1 MIEQLRDI
9 PWLELDIDID
19 LEKLSKEY
27 QILLNNYTFED
38 YKTIFWQVRRK
49 YKKAWSGISLISSDG
64 SLYSDLYEGN
74 TNGDN
79 FQKTKLKDLVPYMYE
94 VIEKING
101 GLSNTRCRV
110 MRIAPKQSLVWHSHI
125 LEHGQLEN
133 ELTIQ
138 IPIVMPSE
146 FEYCVVHKDEFRWW
160 KRFYKPNWFK
170 KIWRGRLEVGKAY
183 YFNSYHYHNVYN
195 YSNEYRATIMLYIDL
210 KNEYVYNLVNRSLN
224 KK

>member
-27 QILLNNYTFED
+27 QILLDNYTFED

-74 TNGDN
+74 TNGHN

-94 VIEKING
+94 VIEKISNDSS
-101 GLSNTRCRV
+101 GLIWDAIAVTTHGWAAPLGSSDETDTPPSQHPDRTRVFLVCIITNKRDIHSV
-110 MRIAPKQSLVWHSHI
+110 IKLDGKEAVYDNSGTGALATALLDIYPKVKLNN
-125 LEHGQLEN
+125 EN
-133 ELTIQ
+133 NN
-138 IPIVMPSE
+138 
-146 FEYCVVHKDEFRWW
+146 H
-160 KRFYKPNWFK
+160 FY
-170 KIWRGRLEVGKAY
+170 V
-183 YFNSYHYHNVYN
+183 
-195 YSNEYRATIMLYIDL
+195 
-210 KNEYVYNLVNRSLN
+210 
-224 KK
+224 